1 MINCSSS
8 CGSEQIDRK
17 AEKEVKSDWREGSKP
32 LVEGFGRSEE
42 ERLAM
47 HATPS
52 SAVLLDVRAAG
63 GVRVRDTQERN
74 ESL

>member
-1 MINCSSS
+1 MINYSSS
-8 CGSEQIDRK
+8 CGSEQSDRK
-17 AEKEVKSDWREGSKP
+17 EEKEVESEGKEGSKP
-32 LVEGFGRSEE
+32 LVEGFGSPGE

-47 HATPS
+47 HTMPS
-52 SAVLLDVRAAG
+52 SAVLLDVRVAG